1 MPKALFKSKNGG
13 KITAA
18 KMAEAGAVGSSD
30 QPALP
35 ATSADR
41 ARAHS
46 SKDHSRKTKHSKPS
60 VASQRMRGRET
71 RPSRRFVIGPISIEP
86 LPQISSLTPLLLT
99 GSSAEICHQRELQIS
114 FLCSFPLAISN
125 AELWGS
131 STKELENVSQAPI
144 AFPSAILIPTN
155 AEVCLDTSKD
165 FPLPDNIK
173 DFIAVAI
180 RRCIFETFQQPRKAY
195 SELSGYSNSC
205 MDLEQEE
212 FPPCQSPG
220 FPLWEVCHHFL
231 GKWNSAS

>member
-1 MPKALFKSKNGG
+1 MPKALFKSKNGE
-13 KITAA
+13 KATAA

-35 ATSADR
+35 ATSANR

-46 SKDHSRKTKHSKPS
+46 SKDHSRNTKHSKPS
-60 VASQRMRGRET
+60 VASQRMRDRET
-71 RPSRRFVIGPISIEP
+71 RPSRRFVIGPVSIEP

-99 GSSAEICHQRELQIS
+99 DSRAEICHQRELQIS

-155 AEVCLDTSKD
+155 AEVCLDTNKD
-165 FPLPDNIK
+165 FPLSDNIK
-173 DFIAVAI
+173 DFIAEAI
-180 RRCIFETFQQPRKAY
+180 RRGIFETFQQSRKAY
-195 SELSGYSNSC
+195 SGLSGYPNNC
-205 MDLEQEE
+205 RTWNRKNFVLG
-212 FPPCQSPG
+212 FPPV
-220 FPLWEVCHHFL
+220 LVRVCHHFL
-231 GKWNSAS
+231 GK